1 MHIVPDPALASLQ
14 IPFPDINSFLMPLM
28 IFITGI
34 VITYGIIVWLIM
46 FNPSSILIFSFLVL
60 CLLISFYSLS
70 SFYIYSNKEWFMTL
84 YHLFGIG
91 QGVSWLISFVK
102 NLLFIIFPSC
112 RKFSLSLIY
121 IVFHAVYFYY
131 LIMFF
136 VYLFIT
142 IRARLLG
149 KKERIFL
156 LIIFLSIFVCIVPW
170 QYLGILNT
178 SILGGTYLFLSAIFA
193 ITWLNLLLF
202 AHGYYWKTPEKD
214 LLENSGNSPYIEERV
229 SFLCVGYLLPL
240 CFAILTLISH
250 LQTGTIEKCI
260 AYFRGNSLPA
270 TLKEM
275 NEKYS
280 SVPQK
285 ENIAR
290 KYYDLFPLCR
300 DVILKEMDFEKLY
313 QKEIDEK
320 FKTQEEKEYLKII
333 LNRFYGDII
342 RYDKPLSE
350 NLYWLYKEVYE
361 KVYKKL
367 TQKLHETAESGL
379 TK

>member
-156 LIIFLSIFVCIVPW
+156 LIIFLSIFVCIV
-170 QYLGILNT
+170 
-178 SILGGTYLFLSAIFA
+178 
-193 ITWLNLLLF
+193 
-202 AHGYYWKTPEKD
+202 
-214 LLENSGNSPYIEERV
+214 
-229 SFLCVGYLLPL
+229 
-240 CFAILTLISH
+240 
-250 LQTGTIEKCI
+250 
-260 AYFRGNSLPA
+260 
-270 TLKEM
+270 
-275 NEKYS
+275 
-280 SVPQK
+280 
-285 ENIAR
+285 
-290 KYYDLFPLCR
+290 
-300 DVILKEMDFEKLY
+300 
-313 QKEIDEK
+313 
-320 FKTQEEKEYLKII
+320 
-333 LNRFYGDII
+333 
-342 RYDKPLSE
+342 
-350 NLYWLYKEVYE
+350 
-361 KVYKKL
+361 
-367 TQKLHETAESGL
+367 
-379 TK
+379 